1 MGYSST
7 RGAVA
12 AFFDIDGTLISKNS
26 GPLYMKFLRRRGE
39 IRRRDALRT
48 IYLYLRY
55 RLGLLDIEAA
65 AASTSGWIRGR
76 SEEAVAEHC
85 RLWYRDMVRQYLQPE
100 MVRRVQAHR
109 AEGHVV
115 ALLSSS
121 TAYLATPLA
130 EDLGIE
136 HLLVSRLVIENGRFT
151 GDVHR
156 PICYGAGK
164 IHWAR
169 RFAEEHDIDLARS
182 WFYTDSVTDLPML
195 EIVGHPEIV
204 NPDPRLRRE
213 ARKRG
218 WNIMQI
224 SVDDPMPVSA

>member
-1 MGYSST
+1 M
-7 RGAVA
+7 
-12 AFFDIDGTLISKNS
+12 
-26 GPLYMKFLRRRGE
+26 
-39 IRRRDALRT
+39 
-48 IYLYLRY
+48 RY
-55 RLGLLDIEAA
+55 KLGLLDIERA

-76 SEEAVAEHC
+76 SEEAVAQHC
-85 RLWYRDMVRQYLQPE
+85 RVWYRDMVRQYLQPE
-100 MVRRVQAHR
+100 MVRRVREHQAQ
-109 AEGHVV
+109 GHVV

-121 TAYLATPLA
+121 TPYLATPLA
-130 EDLGIE
+130 EELGIE

-164 IHWAR
+164 IHWAK
-169 RFAEEHDIDLARS
+169 RFAAEHDVDLGAS

-213 ARKRG
+213 ARRRG
-218 WNIMQI
+218 WNVMQI
-224 SVDDPMPVSA
+224 SPGEA

>member
-1 MGYSST
+1 M
-7 RGAVA
+7 AVA

-39 IRRRDALRT
+39 IRRRDAART
-48 IYLYLRY
+48 IYLFLRY
-55 RLGLLDIEAA
+55 KLGMLDIERA
-65 AASTSGWIRGR
+65 AASSSGWIRGR
-76 SEEAVAEHC
+76 SEQAVAEHC
-85 RLWYRDMVRQYLQPE
+85 RVWYREMVRQYLQPE
-100 MVRRVQAHR
+100 MVRRVRAHQN
-109 AEGHVV
+109 EGHVV

-121 TAYLATPLA
+121 TPYLATPLA

-136 HLLVSRLVIENGRFT
+136 HMLVSRLVIENGRFT

-169 RFAEEHDIDLARS
+169 RFAEAHDVDLGAS

-195 EIVGHPEIV
+195 ELVGHPEVV

-213 ARKRG
+213 ARRRG
-218 WNIMQI
+218 WNVMQLD
-224 SVDDPMPVSA
+224 VNERMPETS

>member
-1 MGYSST
+1 M
-7 RGAVA
+7 AIA
-12 AFFDIDGTLISKNS
+12 AFFDIDGTLIAKNS
-26 GPLYMKFLRRRGE
+26 GPLYMKFLRRRRE
-39 IRRRDALRT
+39 IRRRDVLRT
-48 IYLYLRY
+48 MYLYLRY

-65 AASTSGWIRGR
+65 ATSTSGWIRGR

-100 MVRRVQAHR
+100 MVRRVHAHR

-121 TAYLATPLA
+121 TPYLATPLA
-130 EDLGIE
+130 EELGIE
-136 HLLVSRLVIENGRFT
+136 HLLVSRLVIEHGRFT

-169 RFAEEHDIDLARS
+169 RFAAEHDIDLAQS

-195 EIVGHPEIV
+195 ELVGHPEIV

-213 ARKRG
+213 ATRRG
-218 WNIMQI
+218 WNILQI
-224 SVDDPMPVSA
+224 RGDDPAPVPA

>member
-1 MGYSST
+1 VV
-7 RGAVA
+7 VA

-48 IYLYLRY
+48 VYLYLRY

-65 AASTSGWIRGR
+65 AQSSGGWIRGR
-76 SEEAVAEHC
+76 SEQAVAEHC

-109 AEGHVV
+109 AAGHVV
-115 ALLSSS
+115 ALLSS
-121 TAYLATPLA
+121 TTPYLATPLA

-136 HLLVSRLVIENGRFT
+136 HLLVSRMVIENGRFT
-151 GDVHR
+151 GEVHR

-169 RFAEEHDIDLARS
+169 RFAEEHDIDLAES

-213 ARKRG
+213 ARRRG
-218 WNIMQI
+218 WNVLQL
-224 SVDDPMPVSA
+224 SVNDPAPVPA